1 MKYLMSASVAQHEF
15 STHLPAELSES
26 KAEPQLELSD
36 LRKRKSEAE
45 NLRFSLPN
53 FPTWGS

>member
-26 KAEPQLELSD
+26 KAD
-36 LRKRKSEAE
+36 LDRSKCSHKTRYIDHYIE
-45 NLRFSLPN
+45 RRIHIC
-53 FPTWGS
+53 

>member
-36 LRKRKSEAE
+36 LRKRKSEAG
-45 NLRFSLPN
+45 NL
-53 FPTWGS
+53 